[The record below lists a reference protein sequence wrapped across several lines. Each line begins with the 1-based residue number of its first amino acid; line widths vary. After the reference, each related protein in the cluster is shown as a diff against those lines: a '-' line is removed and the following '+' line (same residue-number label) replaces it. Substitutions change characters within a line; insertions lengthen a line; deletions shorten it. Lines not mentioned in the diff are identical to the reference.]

1 MINRTLV
8 RTRVIQTMFA
18 YCQDPEKTPSSAKK
32 DLLKGFADTYSLYM
46 QLLELI
52 NEITRYAEQQIEENI
67 QRAKVTH
74 RTYMP
79 NRRFVDNRFA
89 KQLFENRTLRHYVT
103 EENLGW
109 DYGMNAVVS
118 LYKEI
123 TASSIYRQYM
133 TDETDSYAND
143 RRLWRK
149 IFELFV
155 PANEE
160 LPSALDEMEVQTDR
174 QNWNT
179 DLETVSSY
187 VVKTIR
193 AFHEDSTPDQPLLEM
208 FDTEE
213 ELNFGVQLL
222 EHAIEKRQQYD
233 ELISRHLR
241 NWDVK
246 RLAYMDQIILY
257 VALAEILNFPE
268 IALEVSLNEYLE
280 LAKEY
285 SSEKSHIFINGLLDV
300 ILKSLNEDDALVKQ
314 VR

>member
-8 RTRVIQTMFA
+8 RTRVIQTLFA

-32 DLLKGFADTYSLYM
+32 DLLKGFADTYDLYM

-52 NEITRYAEQQIEENI
+52 NEITRYAEQQIEEDI

-74 RTYMP
+74 KTYTP

-103 EENLGW
+103 EDNLGW
-109 DYGMNAVVS
+109 DYGMSAVVS
-118 LYKEI
+118 LYKAI
-123 TASSIYRQYM
+123 TTSQIYHQYM
-133 TDETDSYAND
+133 TEETDNYAND

-149 IFELFV
+149 IFELIV
-155 PANEE
+155 TENDE
-160 LPSALDEMEVQTDR
+160 LPAALDEMEVQTDR

-179 DLETVSSY
+179 DLDVVASY

-193 AFHEDSTPDQPLLEM
+193 TFHEDSTPDQPLLEM
-208 FDTEE
+208 FDSEE
-213 ELNFGVQLL
+213 ELQFGVQLL
-222 EHAIEKRQQYD
+222 EHAIEKRTQYD
-233 ELISRHLR
+233 ELISHHLK

-257 VALAEILNFPE
+257 VAMAEILNFPD

>member
-1 MINRTLV
+1 
-8 RTRVIQTMFA
+8 
-18 YCQDPEKTPSSAKK
+18 
-32 DLLKGFADTYSLYM
+32 
-46 QLLELI
+46 
-52 NEITRYAEQQIEENI
+52 
-67 QRAKVTH
+67 
-74 RTYMP
+74 
-79 NRRFVDNRFA
+79 
-89 KQLFENRTLRHYVT
+89 
-103 EENLGW
+103 
-109 DYGMNAVVS
+109 
-118 LYKEI
+118 
-123 TASSIYRQYM
+123 
-133 TDETDSYAND
+133 
-143 RRLWRK
+143 
-149 IFELFV
+149 
-155 PANEE
+155 
-160 LPSALDEMEVQTDR
+160 MEVQTDR